1 MITFPKGG
9 RCSGRSHLTCG
20 LRMWPRWGMKDSG
33 RHRGIG
39 SALVRALFA
48 MGLLIVASLQ
58 PGMVAMAKSAM
69 HSAQSQTVQDI
80 EPHDHDA
87 AHASHEASPAND
99 VNHHG
104 DASSD
109 LCCDMH
115 CMPSASAPP
124 TSPELAHPACGAFG
138 PIVSGAL
145 TPGEAQEFIRP
156 PRI

>member
-1 MITFPKGG
+1 
-9 RCSGRSHLTCG
+9 
-20 LRMWPRWGMKDSG
+20 MKDSG

-48 MGLLIVASLQ
+48 VGLLLVASLQ

-87 AHASHEASPAND
+87 AHASHETSAPND

-104 DASSD
+104 DASTAD

-115 CMPSASAPP
+115 CMPSTGVPP
-124 TSPELAHPACGAFG
+124 NSSELAHPACGAFG
-138 PIVSGAL
+138 PIASGAL

-156 PRI
+156 PRT